1 VIRGTT
7 RLLAHLGDPVAPI
20 RSPMIYNPYFEH
32 EDIDVAVVPMGVG
45 RDDYPATLRAVFRLT
60 NTLGAIITMP
70 HKRTTVG
77 LLDECSPRVRLA
89 GSCNAIVRR
98 PDGTLFGDLFD
109 GLGFVAALLR
119 NGFHI
124 TGTRCLVVGAG
135 GAGSAIAMALATAG
149 ARELAIHDIAPEPT
163 AVLTARLRQHH
174 PQVDASVGS
183 SDPSGFDLVVN
194 ASPLGMAAG
203 DSVPIDLSRLE
214 TRSFVAEVVMTP
226 DVTPLL
232 LAARQR
238 GCRTQ
243 PGIDMLFEQIPL
255 YLEFFGL
262 GPASSD
268 QLRAVARLARHDD
281 SITHRRTP

>member
-7 RLLAHLGDPVAPI
+7 RLVAHLGHPIAPVQ
-20 RSPMIYNPYFEH
+20 SPMIYNPYFESAA
-32 EDIDVAVVPMGVG
+32 IDVAVVPMEVQ
-45 RDDYPATLRAVFRLT
+45 REDFPSVMRAVLRLG
-60 NTLGAIITMP
+60 NAIGAIVTMP
-70 HKRTTVG
+70 HKRVTVG
-77 LLDECSPRVRLA
+77 LLDACSPRVQVA

-109 GLGFVAALLR
+109 GLGFIAGLAR
-119 NGFHI
+119 NGFAVA
-124 TGTRCLVVGAG
+124 GARCLVVGAG

-149 ARELAIHDIAPEPT
+149 AAALVIHDVVPEP
-163 AVLTARLRQHH
+163 AEVLTARLAEHH
-174 PQVDASVGS
+174 PRVAARAGS
-183 SDPSGFDLVVN
+183 NDPAGFDLVVN

-203 DSVPIDLSRLE
+203 DGVPIDVSRLQ
-214 TRSFVAEVVMTP
+214 TSSFVAEVVMKP

-232 LAARQR
+232 AAARER

-262 GPASSD
+262 GRASSEE
-268 QLRAVARLARHDD
+268 LRALARLA
-281 SITHRRTP
+281 